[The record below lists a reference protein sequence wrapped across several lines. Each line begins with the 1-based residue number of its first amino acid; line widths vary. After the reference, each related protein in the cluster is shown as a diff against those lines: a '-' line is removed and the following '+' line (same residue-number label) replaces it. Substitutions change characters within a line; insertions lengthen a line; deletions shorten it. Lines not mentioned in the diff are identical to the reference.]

1 MATDD
6 QTPVPAGT
14 PGSLIGDLA
23 GFGAVGAKLLDMIS
37 GATGAVA
44 RPWVARR
51 DGTAALDVETAGI
64 VRRAEA
70 EARAAMIAAEGQMD
84 IAERAARRLRS
95 SEIRKQENLERI
107 VGHALERIGD
117 MTGAEKAA
125 AREIEEDWLQ
135 AFIEY
140 AGKVSDHSLR
150 EVWAQ
155 ILANQGCEKR
165 ARVSFATIDSLRL
178 LEPHLARALLRALQ
192 AWLVFGQC
200 LDVVEAAPDET
211 GSLRLYDLHYHA
223 LCGIGLLEL
232 RSSQQTSLTFKE
244 FVWSF
249 HDDDGGFAPIH
260 VDTLWPAWRGL
271 ELGDVLFPEFY
282 RISMGEL
289 PVSEDVCGEF
299 AARERQTAI
308 LNEWAA
314 SLAVRCGELRLSVLL
329 EDRTDEHR
337 RGRAGSRTVPTHRW
351 TDAGWERLAD
361 VAPEVLARVPRSI
374 LRAEANRRAS
384 A

>member
-1 MATDD
+1 MSEP
-6 QTPVPAGT
+6 QWERQV
-14 PGSLIGDLA
+14 LEI
-23 GFGAVGAKLLDMIS
+23 VM
-37 GATGAVA
+37 
-44 RPWVARR
+44 RR
-51 DGTAALDVETAGI
+51 GTAT
-64 VRRAEA
+64 
-70 EARAAMIAAEGQMD
+70 
-84 IAERAARRLRS
+84 
-95 SEIRKQENLERI
+95 
-107 VGHALERIGD
+107 
-117 MTGAEKAA
+117 

-140 AGKVSDHSLR
+140 ASKVSDHSLR

-249 HDDDGGFAPIH
+249 HDDDGGASASGGGRISGIGIVGGIGLNVVNSGLIEALGGFAVSITGGSVRLIEPKINGQENER
-260 VDTLWPAWRGL
+260 VRKRACF
-271 ELGDVLFPEFY
+271 GDVSLFKVVQKGKQKSCTRRNFSLQEDSQQHHQCQRKKGREEIS
-282 RISMGEL
+282 RILSRL
-289 PVSEDVCGEF
+289 KK
-299 AARERQTAI
+299 AADGHSSKGVVTD
-308 LNEWAA
+308 
-314 SLAVRCGELRLSVLL
+314 RLKQ
-329 EDRTDEHR
+329 
-337 RGRAGSRTVPTHRW
+337 P
-351 TDAGWERLAD
+351 
-361 VAPEVLARVPRSI
+361 
-374 LRAEANRRAS
+374 LRAQRTTA
-384 A
+384 